1 MNTSHEN
8 ILNES
13 ASNSDKIDFTKI
25 FKSDY
30 ADSHS
35 SEKIYKSSIS
45 SSSNLLSSLKT
56 SAQKGIDT
64 KDKKA
69 MSWRRSVYG
78 LNTIPEDEPL
88 SIIAMIM
95 ECFEDQTLRVLLI
108 SAIVSLVIGL
118 FKDGIKTGWIEGSAI
133 FSAVFIVVG
142 ISSYLN
148 YNEKLQYRMLSKE
161 NKMKNVLV
169 IRDGIE
175 KEISNEDLLVGDL
188 LLLKIGD
195 IIDVDG
201 LLVGNDT
208 VKVDES
214 SVNGESTLANKTECF
229 IDKNGK
235 YSTPILLSGTEVQD
249 GKGKM
254 IVCAVGEDSFSGRNK
269 KLIQSTEN
277 KGEEDVTPLKK
288 QLDDLAELIGNF
300 GYISAILIGGIM
312 IVKEIIVRIK
322 NGEGVFNTDML
333 DVIVNAFILAV
344 TVIVVAIP
352 EGLPMAVA
360 IALAYSLQK
369 MKNEHNLVKNLNNS
383 ETMGNCNNVCTDKT
397 GTLTLGEMKVNSV
410 YMYNMSY
417 DIDKDHLE
425 KEMIKEIKENIVRNI
440 SVVKSEDINGNN
452 VLIGDMTEKALFKF
466 IEENKDDNKYDMNKD
481 TIVLPFKS
489 DYKFMMTICKN
500 NNDSYTLYA
509 KGAYEQLIE
518 YITKVKASNTKS
530 EKINKDKVGKILS
543 QYAND
548 SKRTI
553 IFAKKTLSNED
564 IKSAEETHPEKEL
577 DFFKSLSKDLE
588 LQFIIG
594 ITDPLRTDVPSSI
607 ATCKRAGIT
616 VRMVTGDNLLTAMA
630 ISKLAG
636 IITEEEINE
645 SKKINEKN
653 SSLLNTTFK
662 SIDITSPIALSGNEF
677 RVLSGGL
684 TSKKEQDKVVIEL
697 NDIEKFKKTVSK
709 LKIIA
714 RASPEDKFLLVFG
727 LKKTNNIVAVTGDG
741 TNDAPALKTAHVGFA
756 MGKRGTDIAKEAADI
771 ILLDDSFSS
780 IITAC
785 KFGRN
790 VYDCIRKFIQFQLTT
805 NVVAVFM
812 SLLGG
817 IVLKDSPLNCIE
829 MLWVNLIMDSFASL
843 ALATESPTQALLER
857 KPYRRE
863 DSLLTPMMIVN
874 ILTQGIFQII
884 VLSIVLF
891 YGDLIFNVPSDRDL
905 THFIWNDTNGYH
917 FTIFFD
923 VFVFLQV
930 FNSINARKLRKSEK
944 NVFIGIFSNYYYLI
958 VQSFIV
964 IGQILIVTF
973 GGRAVRVKRLSV
985 MQHLQCAMISS
996 LSLLVG
1002 YIVKVVMCKGK
1013 KKIIESESETEAES
1027 FRSDNEKRK
1036 LK

>member
-13 ASNSDKIDFTKI
+13 ASNPDKIDFTKI

-30 ADSHS
+30 VDSHS
-35 SEKIYKSSIS
+35 SEKLYKSLITSP
-45 SSSNLLSSLKT
+45 SNLFSSLKT

-64 KDKKA
+64 KDKKT
-69 MSWRRSVYG
+69 MSWRRTVYG
-78 LNTIPEDEPL
+78 TNTIPEDEPL

-214 SVNGESTLANKTECF
+214 SVNGESQLANKTENF

-417 DIDKDHLE
+417 EIDKDHLE

-466 IEENKDDNKYDMNKD
+466 IEENKEDDKFDMSKD

-500 NNDSYTLYA
+500 KDNSYTLYA

-518 YITKVKASNTKS
+518 YISKVKISNNKN
-530 EKINKDKVGKILS
+530 ENINKDKISKILF

-553 IFAKKTLSNED
+553 IFAKKTLSEEE
-564 IKSAEETHPEKEL
+564 IKSSEKSHPEKDIE
-577 DFFKSLSKDLE
+577 FFKSLSKDLE

-636 IITEEEINE
+636 IITEEEIIE

-653 SSLLNTTFK
+653 TSLLNTTFK
-662 SIDITSPIALSGNEF
+662 STDITCPIALSGNEF

-684 TSKKEQDKVVIEL
+684 TSKKEQDKVIIEL

-891 YGDLIFNVPSDRDL
+891 YGDVIFNVPSDRDL
-905 THFIWNDTNGYH
+905 THFIWNETNGYH
-917 FTIFFD
+917 FTLFFD

-958 VQSFIV
+958 VQIFIV
-964 IGQILIVTF
+964 IGQIMIVTF
-973 GGRAVRVKRLSV
+973 GGRAVRVKRLSII
-985 MQHLQCAMISS
+985 QHVQCAIISS

-1013 KKIIESESETEAES
+1013 KKIIETDNEPEAES
-1027 FRSDNEKRK
+1027 FRSDTEKRK

>member
-8 ILNES
+8 ILNE
-13 ASNSDKIDFTKI
+13 ADSNPDKIDFTKI

-35 SEKIYKSSIS
+35 SEKLYKSLITSPTH
-45 SSSNLLSSLKT
+45 LLSSLKT

-64 KDKKA
+64 KDKKT
-69 MSWRRSVYG
+69 MSWRRTVYG
-78 LNTIPEDEPL
+78 TNTIPEDEPL

-175 KEISNEDLLVGDL
+175 KEISIEDLLVGDL

-214 SVNGESTLANKTECF
+214 SVNGESQLANKTESF

-254 IVCAVGEDSFSGRNK
+254 IVCAVGENSFSGRNK

-312 IVKEIIVRIK
+312 IIKEIIVRIK

-417 DIDKDHLE
+417 EIDKDHLE

-466 IEENKDDNKYDMNKD
+466 IEENKEDDKFDMNKD

-500 NNDSYTLYA
+500 KDNSYTLYA

-518 YITKVKASNTKS
+518 YISKVKISK
-530 EKINKDKVGKILS
+530 EKNENINKDKISKILS

-553 IFAKKTLSNED
+553 VFAKKTLSEED
-564 IKSAEETHPEKEL
+564 IKSSEKSHPEKDLE
-577 DFFKSLSKDLE
+577 FFKSLSKDLE

-636 IITEEEINE
+636 IITEEEIIE

-653 SSLLNTTFK
+653 TSLLNTTFM
-662 SIDITSPIALSGNEF
+662 STDITSPIALSGNEF

-684 TSKKEQDKVVIEL
+684 TSKKEQDKVIVEL
-697 NDIEKFKKTVSK
+697 NDIEKFKRTVSK

-891 YGDLIFNVPSDRDL
+891 YGDVIFNVPSDRDL
-905 THFIWNDTNGYH
+905 THFIWNETNGYH
-917 FTIFFD
+917 FTLFFD

-964 IGQILIVTF
+964 IGQIMIVTF
-973 GGRAVRVKRLSV
+973 GGRAVRVKRLSI
-985 MQHLQCAMISS
+985 MQHVQCAIISS

-1013 KKIIESESETEAES
+1013 KKIIENDNEGEAES
-1027 FRSDNEKRK
+1027 FRSDTEKRK